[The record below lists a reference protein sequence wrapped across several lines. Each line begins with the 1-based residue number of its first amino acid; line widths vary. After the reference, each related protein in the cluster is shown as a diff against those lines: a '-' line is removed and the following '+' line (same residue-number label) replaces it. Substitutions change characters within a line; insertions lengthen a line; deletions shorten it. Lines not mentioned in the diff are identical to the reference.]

1 MQDNNEEAEGSQ
13 GQVPDPVENRY
24 FCLSFVKLVRDL
36 SLMASL
42 ASLNIYSNSSG

>member
-13 GQVPDPVENRY
+13 GQDPVKNRF
-24 FCLSFVKLVRDL
+24 FCLSFVKWVRDL
-36 SLMASL
+36 SLM